1 MAATPTVPAE
11 DQILKH
17 LLAYGRVSD
26 QQVSEARQRFPEI
39 PILKALVDCGFV
51 SAKDVAD
58 AVAQVEGSSEFPS
71 KDQILEALLDLYVV
85 TRDQV
90 EKARSE
96 NPGTHPLDSLLAEG
110 VIRERDIE
118 MAKAHLHGLQFADL
132 EDPDTTQ
139 RVREFQ
145 KLVPDAV
152 ARRHRILPL
161 QQTDHGVQVAIG
173 DPMNFEAFDTVPFL
187 LKTEVEFLYANPER
201 IESLIEEIYPRQSS
215 FGAAGTEE
223 EKESGTSDDDASI
236 IKLVQEFLEKAQEM
250 RASDIHLE
258 PVEEGFRVRFRIDG
272 ELELFRLLPKML
284 QSAVISR
291 LKIMTET
298 MSIDEKR
305 VPQDGRI
312 QCKVRGKDLDLRV
325 STIPTSQG
333 ESIVMRLLDQ
343 STLSITLPD
352 LGFMSDDQ
360 EYFRGLIKMAD
371 GIILVTGPTGSGKT
385 TTLYACLSEINN
397 ESRKIITVEDPI
409 EYVMPGVNQVHVKA
423 DIGMTFARAL
433 RSILRQAPNVIMI
446 GEIRDIETAGIAI
459 NASLTGHLVLSTLH
473 TNDAPSAIARLI
485 DIGVKP
491 FLVSS
496 AVRAVMA
503 QRLCR
508 KLCTCKEP
516 ATLTEAEIATLR
528 LDPEQL
534 GSATFYKPKG
544 CERCRFTGYRGRLG
558 IFEIFKVDDEMRQMI
573 NRMGDGGDR
582 SDQVSTVQLRK
593 RAREQGM
600 RTLREDGFQKVFAG
614 LTTFDEV
621 LAVTMG
627 DSE

>member
-1 MAATPTVPAE
+1 MHTD
-11 DQILKH
+11 DQVLEV
-17 LLAYGRVSD
+17 LLDQFRVTK
-26 QQVSEARQRFPEI
+26 QQVHDARENHPGA
-39 PILKALVDCGFV
+39 PVLDALVEDGAV
-51 SAKDVAD
+51 QPRDVHE
-58 AVAQVEGSSEFPS
+58 AVAHF
-71 KDQILEALLDLYVV
+71 
-85 TRDQV
+85 
-90 EKARSE
+90 
-96 NPGTHPLDSLLAEG
+96 HSLS
-110 VIRERDIE
+110 
-118 MAKAHLHGLQFADL
+118 FADL
-132 EDPDTTQ
+132 ENKETVQ
-139 RVREFQ
+139 RIHELE
-145 KLVPDAV
+145 KLIPGEV

-161 QQTDHGVQVAIG
+161 QQSDHGLQVAIG
-173 DPMNFEAFDTVPFL
+173 DPMNFEAFDTVPLL
-187 LKTEVEFLYANPER
+187 LKMEVEFLYADPER
-201 IESLIEEIYPRQSS
+201 VDTLLADVYPRQA
-215 FGAAGTEE
+215 GLVAAGTEE
-223 EKESGTSDDDASI
+223 EGAGVTGEDDAAV
-236 IKLVQEFLEKAQEM
+236 IKLVQDFLEKAQEM

-258 PVEEGFRVRFRIDG
+258 PVDDGFRVRFRIDG
-272 ELELFRLLPKML
+272 ELEQYKLLPQTL
-284 QSAVISR
+284 HSAIISR

-312 QCKVRGKDLDLRV
+312 QCQVRGKALDLRV

-446 GEIRDIETAGIAI
+446 GEIRDLETAGIAI

-473 TNDAPSAIARLI
+473 TNDAPSAVARLI

-516 ATLTEAEIATLR
+516 AVLTEAEMTSLR
-528 LDPEQL
+528 IDSEQL
-534 GSATFYKPKG
+534 ADAQIYQPKG

-558 IFEIFKVDDEMRQMI
+558 IFEIFKIDDEMRQMI
-573 NRMGDGGDR
+573 NRMGEGEDR
-582 SDQVSTVQLRK
+582 SEQVSTVQLRK

-627 DSE
+627 DSD

>member
-1 MAATPTVPAE
+1 MHTD
-11 DQILKH
+11 DQVLEV
-17 LLAYGRVSD
+17 LLDQFRVTKK
-26 QQVSEARQRFPEI
+26 QVDEAREQHPGA
-39 PILKALVDCGFV
+39 PI
-51 SAKDVAD
+51 
-58 AVAQVEGSSEFPS
+58 
-71 KDQILEALLDLYVV
+71 
-85 TRDQV
+85 
-90 EKARSE
+90 
-96 NPGTHPLDSLLAEG
+96 LDSLLEDGA
-110 VIRERDIE
+110 VQQRDIHE
-118 MAKAHLHGLQFADL
+118 AVAHFHGLTYADL
-132 EDPDTTQ
+132 GDPEAVEKIRQLHTSIPG
-139 RVREFQ
+139 E
-145 KLVPDAV
+145 V

-161 QQTDHGVQVAIG
+161 QQSDHGLQVAIG

-187 LKTEVEFLYANPER
+187 LKTEVEFLYADPER
-201 IESLIEEIYPRQSS
+201 VETLLADIYPRQE
-215 FGAAGTEE
+215 GLLAAGTEE
-223 EKESGTSDDDASI
+223 EAGGVTAEDDAAVI
-236 IKLVQEFLEKAQEM
+236 QLVQDFLTKAQEM

-258 PVEEGFRVRFRIDG
+258 PVDAGFRIRFRIDG
-272 ELELFRLLPKML
+272 ELEQYKLLPQSL
-284 QSAVISR
+284 QSAIISR

-312 QCKVRGKDLDLRV
+312 QCLVKGKDLDLRV

-397 ESRKIITVEDPI
+397 EDRKIITVEDPI

-446 GEIRDIETAGIAI
+446 GEIRDLETAGIAI

-516 ATLTEAEIATLR
+516 AQLTEDEMTALHV
-528 LDPEQL
+528 DPEQL
-534 GSATFYKPKG
+534 AEASIYKPKG

-558 IFEIFKVDDEMRQMI
+558 IFEIFRIDDEMRQMI
-573 NRMGDGGDR
+573 NRMGDTEDR
-582 SDQVSTVQLRK
+582 SEQISTVQLRK

-627 DSE
+627 DVD

>member
-1 MAATPTVPAE
+1 MHTD
-11 DQILKH
+11 DQVLET
-17 LLAYGRVSD
+17 LLDQFRVTK
-26 QQVSEARQRFPEI
+26 QQVVEAREKHPGATALDALLEEN
-39 PILKALVDCGFV
+39 ILHPRDIHE
-51 SAKDVAD
+51 
-58 AVAQVEGSSEFPS
+58 AVAYIHGLSFT
-71 KDQILEALLDLYVV
+71 DL
-85 TRDQV
+85 
-90 EKARSE
+90 A
-96 NPGTHPLDSLLAEG
+96 AEG
-110 VIRERDIE
+110 VIEQIRALRETIPGD
-118 MAKAHLHGLQFADL
+118 
-132 EDPDTTQ
+132 
-139 RVREFQ
+139 
-145 KLVPDAV
+145 V
-152 ARRHRILPL
+152 ARRFRILPI
-161 QQTDHGVQVAIG
+161 QQNDYGLQVAIG
-173 DPMNFEAFDTVPFL
+173 DPMNFEAFDTVPFK
-187 LKTEVEFLYANPER
+187 LKIEIEFLYADPEM
-201 IESLIEEIYPRQSS
+201 LDKLLAEIYPRQD
-215 FGAAGTEE
+215 GLVAAGTEE
-223 EKESGTSDDDASI
+223 EKAGEAGTQEDAVI
-236 IKLVQEFLEKAQEM
+236 ITLVQDFLEKAQEM

-258 PVEEGFRVRFRIDG
+258 PVSEGFRVRFRIDG
-272 ELELFRLLPKML
+272 ELELFKML
-284 QSAVISR
+284 PQTLHGAIISR

-305 VPQDGRI
+305 MPQDGRI
-312 QCKVRGKDLDLRV
+312 QCQIKGKALDLRV

-333 ESIVMRLLDQ
+333 ESVVMRLLDQ

-385 TTLYACLSEINN
+385 TTLYACLQEIND

-409 EYVMPGVNQVHVKA
+409 EYVMPGVNQVHVKS

-446 GEIRDIETAGIAI
+446 GEIRDLETAGIAI

-473 TNDAPSAIARLI
+473 TNDAPSAIARMI

-508 KLCTCKEP
+508 RLCKCKEP
-516 ATLTEAEIATLR
+516 STLTEAEITS
-528 LDPEQL
+528 L
-534 GSATFYKPKG
+534 GIDSTALAEATFYKPKG

-558 IFEIFKVDDEMRQMI
+558 IFEIFKIDDEMRQMI
-573 NRMGDGGDR
+573 NKMGAGEDR
-582 SDQVSTVQLRK
+582 SEQVSTVQLRK

-627 DSE
+627 DAD

>member
-1 MAATPTVPAE
+1 MHTDEQVLE
-11 DQILKH
+11 VLLDQF
-17 LLAYGRVSD
+17 RVSKE
-26 QQVSEARQRFPEI
+26 QVAAARENHPGA
-39 PILKALVDCGFV
+39 PVLDALLEDG
-51 SAKDVAD
+51 
-58 AVAQVEGSSEFPS
+58 AVQS
-71 KDQILEALLDLYVV
+71 KDIHEAI
-85 TRDQV
+85 
-90 EKARSE
+90 A
-96 NPGTHPLDSLLAEG
+96 GF
-110 VIRERDIE
+110 
-118 MAKAHLHGLQFADL
+118 HGLSFCDLAD
-132 EDPDTTQ
+132 EEIVV
-139 RVREFQ
+139 RVRE
-145 KLVPDAV
+145 LRATVPGEV

-161 QQTDHGVQVAIG
+161 RQTEHGMQVLIG
-173 DPMNFEAFDTVPFL
+173 DPMNFEAFDTVPFV
-187 LKTEVEFLYANPER
+187 LKTEVEFLYADPDRVEDLVT
-201 IESLIEEIYPRQSS
+201 ELYPRQE
-215 FGAAGTEE
+215 GLIAAGMTAEG
-223 EKESGTSDDDASI
+223 SVTTQDDAAV
-236 IKLVQEFLEKAQEM
+236 IKLVQDFLEKAQEM

-258 PVEEGFRVRFRIDG
+258 PVDEGFRVRFRIDG
-272 ELELFRLLPKML
+272 ELEQYKLLPSTL

-312 QCKVRGKDLDLRV
+312 QCQVRGKALDLRV

-333 ESIVMRLLDQ
+333 EAVVMRLLDQ

-360 EYFRGLIKMAD
+360 EYFRGLIKLAD

-385 TTLYACLSEINN
+385 TTLYACLSEIND

-409 EYVMPGVNQVHVKA
+409 EYVMPGVNQVHVKSE
-423 DIGMTFARAL
+423 IGMTFARAL

-446 GEIRDIETAGIAI
+446 GEIRDLETAGIAI

-508 KLCTCKEP
+508 RLCMCKELT
-516 ATLTEAEIATLR
+516 TLTEAEMVSLK

-534 GSATFYKPKG
+534 ADAKIYKPKG

-558 IFEIFKVDDEMRQMI
+558 IFEIFKIDDEMRQMI
-573 NRMGDGGDR
+573 NRMGDGEDR
-582 SDQVSTVQLRK
+582 SEQVSTVQLRK

-614 LTTFDEV
+614 MTTFDEV

-627 DSE
+627 DSD

>member
-1 MAATPTVPAE
+1 VHTD
-11 DQILKH
+11 DQVLEV
-17 LLAYGRVSD
+17 LLDQFRVTR
-26 QQVSEARQRFPEI
+26 QQVSEAREQHPGAPVI
-39 PILKALVDCGFV
+39 DALLTEGMVQPR
-51 SAKDVAD
+51 DVHE
-58 AVAQVEGSSEFPS
+58 AVAHF
-71 KDQILEALLDLYVV
+71 
-85 TRDQV
+85 
-90 EKARSE
+90 
-96 NPGTHPLDSLLAEG
+96 
-110 VIRERDIE
+110 
-118 MAKAHLHGLQFADL
+118 HGLTFADL
-132 EDPDTTQ
+132 EDAATVEQ
-139 RVREFQ
+139 IRALQ
-145 KLVPDAV
+145 KILPGEM
-152 ARRHRILPL
+152 ARRHRVLPL

-173 DPMNFEAFDTVPFL
+173 DPMNFEAFDTVPFM
-187 LKTEVEFLYANPER
+187 LKTEVEFLYADPER
-201 IESLIEEIYPRQSS
+201 VDALLAEIYPRQE
-215 FGAAGTEE
+215 GLIAAGTEE
-223 EKESGTSDDDASI
+223 EAGGTTGEDDATI
-236 IKLVQEFLEKAQEM
+236 ITLVQDFLEKAQEM

-258 PVEEGFRVRFRIDG
+258 PVEDGFRVRFRIDG
-272 ELELFRLLPKML
+272 ELEQYKLLPPTL
-284 QSAVISR
+284 HSAVISR

-312 QCKVRGKDLDLRV
+312 QCQVRGKPLDLRV

-352 LGFMSDDQ
+352 LGFMTDDQ

-385 TTLYACLSEINN
+385 TTLYACLSEIND
-397 ESRKIITVEDPI
+397 ESRKIITTEDPI
-409 EYVMPGVNQVHVKA
+409 EYVMPGVNQVHVKS

-433 RSILRQAPNVIMI
+433 RAILRQAPNVIMI
-446 GEIRDIETAGIAI
+446 GEIRDLETAGIAI

-516 ATLTEAEIATLR
+516 AELTESELTSLH
-528 LDPEQL
+528 LDPEQV
-534 GSATFYKPKG
+534 GEAQFYRPKG

-558 IFEIFKVDDEMRQMI
+558 IFEIFKIDDEMRQMI
-573 NRMGDGGDR
+573 NKMGEGEDR
-582 SDQVSTVQLRK
+582 SEQVSTVQLRR

-627 DSE
+627 DSD

>member
-1 MAATPTVPAE
+1 MHTDDQVLEVLLDQFRVSKEQVQQAREDHPETPVLQA
-11 DQILKH
+11 
-17 LLAYGRVSD
+17 LLADG
-26 QQVSEARQRFPEI
+26 
-39 PILKALVDCGFV
+39 
-51 SAKDVAD
+51 
-58 AVAQVEGSSEFPS
+58 AVQP
-71 KDQILEALLDLYVV
+71 
-85 TRDQV
+85 
-90 EKARSE
+90 
-96 NPGTHPLDSLLAEG
+96 
-110 VIRERDIE
+110 RDINE
-118 MAKAHLHGLQFADL
+118 AIAFINNLSFVDL
-132 EDPDTTQ
+132 EDEETVARIRQLQELIPGD
-139 RVREFQ
+139 
-145 KLVPDAV
+145 V
-152 ARRHRILPL
+152 ARRHRILPV
-161 QQTDHGVQVAIG
+161 QQSDHGIQVAIG
-173 DPMNFEAFDTVPFL
+173 DPMNFEAFDTVPIL
-187 LKTEVEFLYANPER
+187 LKTEVEFLYADP
-201 IESLIEEIYPRQSS
+201 ESLEALLADIYPRQD
-215 FGAAGTEE
+215 GLLAAGTEE
-223 EKESGTSDDDASI
+223 EAAGVTGEDDAAI
-236 IKLVQEFLEKAQEM
+236 IVLVQDFLKKAQEM

-258 PVEEGFRVRFRIDG
+258 PVDEGSRIRFRIDG
-272 ELELFRLLPKML
+272 ELEQYKML
-284 QSAVISR
+284 PATLHGAIISR

-312 QCKVRGKDLDLRV
+312 QCQVNGKDLDLRV

-333 ESIVMRLLDQ
+333 ESVVMRLLDQ
-343 STLSITLPD
+343 SNLSIKLPD

-360 EYFRGLIKMAD
+360 EYFRSLIKLAD

-385 TTLYACLSEINN
+385 TTLYACLSEIND

-516 ATLTEAEIATLR
+516 THLTEAEMTALR
-528 LDPEQL
+528 LDSEQL
-534 GSATFYKPKG
+534 ADATFYKPKG

-573 NRMGDGGDR
+573 NRMGEGEDR
-582 SDQVSTVQLRK
+582 SEQVSTVQLRK

-627 DSE
+627 DTD

>member
-1 MAATPTVPAE
+1 VHTD
-11 DQILKH
+11 DQVLEV
-17 LLAYGRVSD
+17 LLDQFRVTKK
-26 QQVSEARQRFPEI
+26 QVDEAREQHPGA
-39 PILKALVDCGFV
+39 P
-51 SAKDVAD
+51 
-58 AVAQVEGSSEFPS
+58 
-71 KDQILEALLDLYVV
+71 ILEALL
-85 TRDQV
+85 
-90 EKARSE
+90 E
-96 NPGTHPLDSLLAEG
+96 DSA
-110 VIRERDIE
+110 VQQRDINE
-118 MAKAHLHGLQFADL
+118 AVAHFHGLTFADL
-132 EDPDTTQ
+132 EDHEAVEKIRQLRDVIPG
-139 RVREFQ
+139 E
-145 KLVPDAV
+145 V
-152 ARRHRILPL
+152 ARRHLILPL
-161 QQTDHGVQVAIG
+161 QQSDHGLQVAIG

-187 LKTEVEFLYANPER
+187 LKTEVEFLYADPER
-201 IESLIEEIYPRQSS
+201 LEVLLADIYPRQE
-215 FGAAGTEE
+215 GLLAAGTDEE
-223 EKESGTSDDDASI
+223 TAGRTGQDDAAI
-236 IKLVQEFLEKAQEM
+236 IVLVQDFLEKAQEM
-250 RASDIHLE
+250 RASDIHIE
-258 PVEEGFRVRFRIDG
+258 PVDEGFRIRFRIDG
-272 ELELFRLLPKML
+272 ELEQYKLLPNTL
-284 QSAVISR
+284 QGAIVSR

-312 QCKVRGKDLDLRV
+312 QCQVRGKDLDLRV

-360 EYFRGLIKMAD
+360 EYFRGLIKLAD

-385 TTLYACLSEINN
+385 TTLYACLSEIND

-446 GEIRDIETAGIAI
+446 GEIRDLETAGIAI

-516 ATLTEAEIATLR
+516 ASLTEAEMTSLHIDA
-528 LDPEQL
+528 EQL
-534 GSATFYKPKG
+534 AEAQIYQPKG

-558 IFEIFKVDDEMRQMI
+558 IFEIFRIDDEMRQMI
-573 NRMGDGGDR
+573 NRMGDGEER
-582 SDQVSTVQLRK
+582 SEQVSTVQLRK

-627 DSE
+627 DVD

>member
-1 MAATPTVPAE
+1 VHTD
-11 DQILKH
+11 DQVLEV
-17 LLAYGRVSD
+17 LLDQFRVSKEQVD
-26 QQVSEARQRFPEI
+26 QARENHPGA
-39 PILKALVDCGFV
+39 PV
-51 SAKDVAD
+51 
-58 AVAQVEGSSEFPS
+58 
-71 KDQILEALLDLYVV
+71 LEALV
-85 TRDQV
+85 TDGSVQPRDV
-90 EKARSE
+90 HEA
-96 NPGTHPLDSLLAEG
+96 
-110 VIRERDIE
+110 V
-118 MAKAHLHGLQFADL
+118 AHFHGLSFADL
-132 EDPDTTQ
+132 EESGTIQ
-139 RVREFQ
+139 RINDLRALIPGE
-145 KLVPDAV
+145 V

-161 QQTDHGVQVAIG
+161 QQTDHGLQVAIG

-187 LKTEVEFLYANPER
+187 LKTEVDFLYADPDR
-201 IESLIEEIYPRQSS
+201 VDTLLTDLYPRME
-215 FGAAGTEE
+215 GLVAAGTEE
-223 EKESGTSDDDASI
+223 EKGGATGDDDAGI
-236 IKLVQEFLEKAQEM
+236 ILLVQDFLEKAQEM

-258 PVEEGFRVRFRIDG
+258 PVDEGFRIRFRIDG
-272 ELELFRLLPKML
+272 ELELYKML
-284 QSAVISR
+284 PPTLSGAIVSR

-312 QCKVRGKDLDLRV
+312 QCQVRGKALDLRV

-360 EYFRGLIKMAD
+360 EYFRGLIKLAD

-409 EYVMPGVNQVHVKA
+409 EYVMPGVNQVHVKT

-433 RSILRQAPNVIMI
+433 RAILRQAPNVIMI
-446 GEIRDIETAGIAI
+446 GEIRDLETAGIAI

-508 KLCTCKEP
+508 KLCKCKEP
-516 ATLTEAEIATLR
+516 AQLAESDIAALR
-528 LDPEQL
+528 IDPEQL
-534 GSATFYKPKG
+534 ADATIYQPKG
-544 CERCRFTGYRGRLG
+544 CELCRFTGYRGRLG

-573 NRMGDGGDR
+573 NRMGEGEDR
-582 SDQVSTVQLRK
+582 SEQVSTVQLRK

-627 DSE
+627 DTD

>member
-1 MAATPTVPAE
+1 VHTD
-11 DQILKH
+11 DQVLEV
-17 LLAYGRVSD
+17 LLDQFRVTK
-26 QQVSEARQRFPEI
+26 QQVDQAREEHPGTPVLSALLEAGAVQSRDINE
-39 PILKALVDCGFV
+39 
-51 SAKDVAD
+51 
-58 AVAQVEGSSEFPS
+58 AVAHF
-71 KDQILEALLDLYVV
+71 
-85 TRDQV
+85 
-90 EKARSE
+90 
-96 NPGTHPLDSLLAEG
+96 
-110 VIRERDIE
+110 
-118 MAKAHLHGLQFADL
+118 HGLTFADL
-132 EDPDTTQ
+132 EDGETVE
-139 RVREFQ
+139 RVRLLRET
-145 KLVPDAV
+145 VPGEV

-161 QQTDHGVQVAIG
+161 QQSDHGLQVAIG
-173 DPMNFEAFDTVPFL
+173 DPMNFEAFDTVPFM
-187 LKTEVEFLYANPER
+187 LKTEVEFLYADPDKVEA
-201 IESLIEEIYPRQSS
+201 LLADIYPRQDTMS
-215 FGAAGTEE
+215 GGTGGEEEAAGVE
-223 EKESGTSDDDASI
+223 DDAAV
-236 IKLVQEFLEKAQEM
+236 IKLVQDFLVKAQEM

-258 PVEEGFRVRFRIDG
+258 PVEEGFRIRFRIDG
-272 ELELFRLLPKML
+272 ELEQYKML
-284 QSAVISR
+284 PQALHGSVISR

-312 QCKVRGKDLDLRV
+312 QSPMPGGRVLDLRV

-360 EYFRGLIKMAD
+360 EYFRGLIKLAD

-385 TTLYACLSEINN
+385 TTLYACLSEIND

-409 EYVMPGVNQVHVKA
+409 EYVMPGVNQVHVKS

-446 GEIRDIETAGIAI
+446 GEIRDLETAGIAI

-516 ATLTEAEIATLR
+516 AALTEDELAALR
-528 LDPEQL
+528 IDTEQL
-534 GSATFYKPKG
+534 ADAQIYKPKG

-573 NRMGDGGDR
+573 NRMGDGEDR
-582 SDQVSTVQLRK
+582 SEQVSTVQLRK

-627 DSE
+627 DVD

>member
-1 MAATPTVPAE
+1 VHTD
-11 DQILKH
+11 DQVLEV
-17 LLAYGRVSD
+17 LLDQFRVTK
-26 QQVSEARQRFPEI
+26 QQVHDARENHPGA
-39 PILKALVDCGFV
+39 PVLDALLEDGAVQPR
-51 SAKDVAD
+51 DVHE
-58 AVAQVEGSSEFPS
+58 AVAHF
-71 KDQILEALLDLYVV
+71 
-85 TRDQV
+85 
-90 EKARSE
+90 
-96 NPGTHPLDSLLAEG
+96 HSLT
-110 VIRERDIE
+110 
-118 MAKAHLHGLQFADL
+118 FADL
-132 EDPDTTQ
+132 EDQDTVQ
-139 RVREFQ
+139 RVHELH
-145 KLVPDAV
+145 KLIPGEV

-161 QQTDHGVQVAIG
+161 QQTDHGLQVAIG
-173 DPMNFEAFDTVPFL
+173 DPMNFEAFDTVPLL
-187 LKTEVEFLYANPER
+187 LKMEVEFLYADPER
-201 IESLIEEIYPRQSS
+201 VDTILADVYPRQA
-215 FGAAGTEE
+215 GLVAAGTEE
-223 EKESGTSDDDASI
+223 EGAGVTGEDDAAV
-236 IKLVQEFLEKAQEM
+236 IKLVQDFLEKAQEM

-258 PVEEGFRVRFRIDG
+258 PVDEGFRIRFRIDG
-272 ELELFRLLPKML
+272 ELEQYKLLPPAL
-284 QSAVISR
+284 HSAIISR

-312 QCKVRGKDLDLRV
+312 QCQVRGKALDLRV

-409 EYVMPGVNQVHVKA
+409 EYVMPGVNQVHVKS

-446 GEIRDIETAGIAI
+446 GEIRDLETAGIAI

-516 ATLTEAEIATLR
+516 AVLSEAEMASLHIDA
-528 LDPEQL
+528 EQL
-534 GSATFYKPKG
+534 ADSQIYQPKG

-558 IFEIFKVDDEMRQMI
+558 IFEIFKIDDEMRQMI
-573 NRMGDGGDR
+573 NRMGEGEDR
-582 SDQVSTVQLRK
+582 SEQVSTVQLRK

-627 DSE
+627 DSD

>member
-1 MAATPTVPAE
+1 MHTD
-11 DQILKH
+11 DQVLDV
-17 LLAYGRVSD
+17 LLDQFRVTRE
-26 QQVSEARQRFPEI
+26 Q
-39 PILKALVDCGFV
+39 
-51 SAKDVAD
+51 VAD
-58 AVAQVEGSSEFPS
+58 SRENHPGAPVLDALLEDGALQPRDIHEAVAHFHGLSFT
-71 KDQILEALLDLYVV
+71 DLADETIVA
-85 TRDQV
+85 Q
-90 EKARSE
+90 
-96 NPGTHPLDSLLAEG
+96 
-110 VIRERDIE
+110 IRELRAAIPGD
-118 MAKAHLHGLQFADL
+118 
-132 EDPDTTQ
+132 
-139 RVREFQ
+139 
-145 KLVPDAV
+145 V

-161 QQTDHGVQVAIG
+161 QLSDHGLQVVIG
-173 DPMNFEAFDTVPFL
+173 DPMNFEAFDTVPFM
-187 LKTEVEFLYANPER
+187 LKAEVEFLYADPELVDKLL
-201 IESLIEEIYPRQSS
+201 SEIYPRQE
-215 FGAAGTEE
+215 GMVVAGTED
-223 EKESGTSDDDASI
+223 EKAGAPGTEDDAAI
-236 IKLVQEFLEKAQEM
+236 ITLVQDFLQKAQEM

-258 PVEEGFRVRFRIDG
+258 PVHAGFRIRFRIDG
-272 ELELFRLLPKML
+272 ELELYKML
-284 QSAVISR
+284 PQTLQGAIVSR

-305 VPQDGRI
+305 LPQDGRI
-312 QCKVRGKDLDLRV
+312 QCQIHGKGLDLRV
-325 STIPTSQG
+325 STIPTSLG

-385 TTLYACLSEINN
+385 TTLYACLQEIND
-397 ESRKIITVEDPI
+397 ESRKMITVEDPI

-508 KLCTCKEP
+508 RLCSCKEP
-516 ATLTEAEIATLR
+516 GTLTEAEIGSLHIDSSTL
-528 LDPEQL
+528 DE
-534 GSATFYKPKG
+534 AKIYKPKG

-558 IFEIFKVDDEMRQMI
+558 IFEIFKIDDEMRQMI
-573 NRMGDGGDR
+573 NRMGGGEDR

-614 LTTFDEV
+614 MTTFDEV

-627 DSE
+627 DTD

>member
-1 MAATPTVPAE
+1 MHTDEQVLE
-11 DQILKH
+11 VLLDQF
-17 LLAYGRVSD
+17 RVSKE
-26 QQVSEARQRFPEI
+26 QVAAARENHPGA
-39 PILKALVDCGFV
+39 PVLDALLEDG
-51 SAKDVAD
+51 
-58 AVAQVEGSSEFPS
+58 AVQS
-71 KDQILEALLDLYVV
+71 KDIHEAI
-85 TRDQV
+85 
-90 EKARSE
+90 A
-96 NPGTHPLDSLLAEG
+96 GF
-110 VIRERDIE
+110 
-118 MAKAHLHGLQFADL
+118 HGLSFCDLAD
-132 EDPDTTQ
+132 EEIVV
-139 RVREFQ
+139 RVRE
-145 KLVPDAV
+145 LRATVPGEV

-161 QQTDHGVQVAIG
+161 RQTEHGMQVLIG
-173 DPMNFEAFDTVPFL
+173 DPMNFEAFDTVPFV
-187 LKTEVEFLYANPER
+187 LKTEVEFLYADPDRVEDLVT
-201 IESLIEEIYPRQSS
+201 ELYPRQE
-215 FGAAGTEE
+215 GLVAAGMTAEG
-223 EKESGTSDDDASI
+223 SVTTQDDAAV
-236 IKLVQEFLEKAQEM
+236 IKLVQDFLEKAQEM

-258 PVEEGFRVRFRIDG
+258 PVDEGFRVRFRIDG
-272 ELELFRLLPKML
+272 ELEQYKLLPSTL

-312 QCKVRGKDLDLRV
+312 QCQVRGKALDLRV

-333 ESIVMRLLDQ
+333 EAVVMRLLDQ

-360 EYFRGLIKMAD
+360 EYFRGLIKLAD

-385 TTLYACLSEINN
+385 TTLYACLSEIND

-409 EYVMPGVNQVHVKA
+409 EYVMPGVNQVHVKSE
-423 DIGMTFARAL
+423 IGMTFARAL

-446 GEIRDIETAGIAI
+446 GEIRDLETAGIAI

-508 KLCTCKEP
+508 RLCMCKELT
-516 ATLTEAEIATLR
+516 TLTEAEMVSLK

-534 GSATFYKPKG
+534 ADAKIYKPKG

-558 IFEIFKVDDEMRQMI
+558 IFEIFKIDDEMRQMI
-573 NRMGDGGDR
+573 NRMGDGEDR
-582 SDQVSTVQLRK
+582 SEQVSTVQLRK

-614 LTTFDEV
+614 MTTFDEV

-627 DSE
+627 DSD

>member
-1 MAATPTVPAE
+1 MTTRGSPPGFLTPATPGLKQRGPFVSPTVHTE
-11 DQILKH
+11 DQVLEV
-17 LLAYGRVSD
+17 LLDQFRVTG
-26 QQVSEARQRFPEI
+26 QQVDEARERHPGT
-39 PILKALVDCGFV
+39 P
-51 SAKDVAD
+51 
-58 AVAQVEGSSEFPS
+58 
-71 KDQILEALLDLYVV
+71 ILEALLQDGAI
-85 TRDQV
+85 QQ
-90 EKARSE
+90 
-96 NPGTHPLDSLLAEG
+96 
-110 VIRERDIE
+110 RDIDE
-118 MAKAHLHGLQFADL
+118 AIAHVHGLTFADI
-132 EDPDTTQ
+132 EEPDVVEQIRQLQTAIPG
-139 RVREFQ
+139 E
-145 KLVPDAV
+145 V

-161 QQTDHGVQVAIG
+161 QRSDHGLQVAIG

-187 LKTEVEFLYANPER
+187 LKTEVEFFYANPER
-201 IESLIEEIYPRQSS
+201 LEVLLSALYPRQEGLVSGGTAKQDD
-215 FGAAGTEE
+215 GAVAT
-223 EKESGTSDDDASI
+223 DDAGVI
-236 IKLVQEFLEKAQEM
+236 QLVQEFLSKAQEM

-258 PVEEGFRVRFRIDG
+258 PVDEGFRIRFRIDG
-272 ELELFRLLPKML
+272 ELELYKMVSPVL
-284 QSAVISR
+284 HSSVISR
-291 LKIMTET
+291 LKIMTHT

-312 QCKVRGKDLDLRV
+312 QTQVNGRPLDLRV

-333 ESIVMRLLDQ
+333 ESVVMRLLDQ

-360 EYFRGLIKMAD
+360 EYFRGLIKLAD
-371 GIILVTGPTGSGKT
+371 GIVLVTGPTGSGKT
-385 TTLYACLSEINN
+385 TTLYACLSEIND

-409 EYVMPGVNQVHVKA
+409 EYVMPGVNQVHVKS

-433 RSILRQAPNVIMI
+433 RAMLRQAPNVIMI
-446 GEIRDIETAGIAI
+446 GEIRDLETAGIAI

-491 FLVSS
+491 YLVSS

-508 KLCTCKEP
+508 KLCTCKM
-516 ATLTEAEIATLR
+516 AAEITEDEMAALR
-528 LDPEQL
+528 ISPEQL
-534 GSATFYKPKG
+534 AGAKFFKPKG

-573 NRMGDGGDR
+573 NRMGEGEDR
-582 SDQVSTVQLRK
+582 SEQVSTVQLRN

-621 LAVTMG
+621 LGVTMG
-627 DSE
+627 DSD

>member
-1 MAATPTVPAE
+1 MPPTFVSE
-11 DQILKH
+11 DDEILQIL
-17 LLAYGRVSD
+17 LDQYLVTQEQVDLAAENHPGH
-26 QQVSEARQRFPEI
+26 
-39 PILKALVDCGFV
+39 
-51 SAKDVAD
+51 
-58 AVAQVEGSSEFPS
+58 S
-71 KDQILEALLDLYVV
+71 KLEALVLDGTLEP
-85 TRDQV
+85 RD
-90 EKARSE
+90 K
-96 NPGTHPLDSLLAEG
+96 HK
-110 VIRERDIE
+110 
-118 MAKAHLHGLQFADL
+118 AKAAKEGLSFADL
-132 EDPDTTQ
+132 TDAATVE
-139 RVREFQ
+139 
-145 KLVPDAV
+145 KLRSLHAEVPGEI

-161 QQTDHGVQVAIG
+161 QQTDHGLQVAIG
-173 DPMNFEAFDTVPFL
+173 DALNFDAFDSVPFL
-187 LKTEVEFLYANPER
+187 LKKEVEFLYADPELVDTLLAE
-201 IESLIEEIYPRQSS
+201 IFPVKDSLLV
-215 FGAAGTEE
+215 AGTED

-446 GEIRDIETAGIAI
+446 GEIRDLETAGIAI

-508 KLCTCKEP
+508 KLCACKEP

-534 GSATFYKPKG
+534 AAANFFKPKG

-558 IFEIFKVDDEMRQMI
+558 IFEIFKVDDEMRQMV

-582 SDQVSTVQLRK
+582 SEQVSTVQLRK

>member
-1 MAATPTVPAE
+1 MSE
-11 DQILKH
+11 DDEILQIL
-17 LLAYGRVSD
+17 LD
-26 QQVSEARQRFPEI
+26 QYLVTQEQVDQAAENHS
-39 PILKALVDCGFV
+39 GH
-51 SAKDVAD
+51 
-58 AVAQVEGSSEFPS
+58 S
-71 KDQILEALLDLYVV
+71 KLEALL
-85 TRDQV
+85 
-90 EKARSE
+90 
-96 NPGTHPLDSLLAEG
+96 LDG
-110 VIRERDIE
+110 VIEPRDKHK
-118 MAKAHLHGLQFADL
+118 AKAAKEGLSFADL
-132 EDPDTTQ
+132 TDAATVE
-139 RVREFQ
+139 
-145 KLVPDAV
+145 KLRSLHTEVPGEI

-161 QQTDHGVQVAIG
+161 QQSDHGLQVAIG
-173 DPMNFEAFDTVPFL
+173 DALNFDAFDSVPFL
-187 LKTEVEFLYANPER
+187 LKKEVEFLYADPELVETLLAE
-201 IESLIEEIYPRQSS
+201 IFPLQDSLL
-215 FGAAGTEE
+215 AAGTEE

-446 GEIRDIETAGIAI
+446 GEIRDLETAGIAI

-516 ATLTEAEIATLR
+516 AALTEAEIATLR

-534 GSATFYKPKG
+534 TSATFYKPKG

-573 NRMGDGGDR
+573 NRMGDGADR
-582 SDQVSTVQLRK
+582 SEQVSTVQLRK

>member
-1 MAATPTVPAE
+1 VSE
-11 DQILKH
+11 DDEILQIL
-17 LLAYGRVSD
+17 LDQYLVSQEQVDLAAENHPGH
-26 QQVSEARQRFPEI
+26 
-39 PILKALVDCGFV
+39 
-51 SAKDVAD
+51 
-58 AVAQVEGSSEFPS
+58 S
-71 KDQILEALLDLYVV
+71 KLEALLL
-85 TRDQV
+85 
-90 EKARSE
+90 
-96 NPGTHPLDSLLAEG
+96 EG
-110 VIRERDIE
+110 VIEPRDKHK
-118 MAKAHLHGLQFADL
+118 AKAAKEGLSFADL
-132 EDPDTTQ
+132 TDAATVE
-139 RVREFQ
+139 
-145 KLVPDAV
+145 KLRSLHTEVPGEI

-161 QQTDHGVQVAIG
+161 QQTDHGLQVAIG
-173 DPMNFEAFDTVPFL
+173 DALNFDAFDSVPFL
-187 LKTEVEFLYANPER
+187 LKKEVEFLYADPELVER
-201 IESLIEEIYPRQSS
+201 LLAEVFPIKDSLLV
-215 FGAAGTEE
+215 AGTEE
-223 EKESGTSDDDASI
+223 EKESGTSDDDASL

-284 QSAVISR
+284 QSAVVSR

-298 MSIDEKR
+298 MNIDEKR

-409 EYVMPGVNQVHVKA
+409 EYVMPGVNQVHVKS

-508 KLCTCKEP
+508 KLCACKEP

-528 LDPEQL
+528 LDSEQL
-534 GSATFYKPKG
+534 ASATFYKPKG

-573 NRMGDGGDR
+573 NRMGEGADR
-582 SDQVSTVQLRK
+582 SEQVSTVQLRK

>member
-1 MAATPTVPAE
+1 MHTDE
-11 DQILKH
+11 
-17 LLAYGRVSD
+17 
-26 QQVSEARQRFPEI
+26 
-39 PILKALVDCGFV
+39 
-51 SAKDVAD
+51 
-58 AVAQVEGSSEFPS
+58 
-71 KDQILEALLDLYVV
+71 QILEILLDQFRV
-85 TRDQV
+85 TTDQV
-90 EKARSE
+90 AAARE
-96 NPGTHPLDSLLAEG
+96 DHPNLPILMALQEHGAVLS
-110 VIRERDIE
+110 RDIHE
-118 MAKAHLHGLQFADL
+118 AVAHFHGLSFFDL
-132 EDPDTTQ
+132 EDEEIIA
-139 RVREFQ
+139 RIRE
-145 KLVPDAV
+145 LRGAIPGEV
-152 ARRHRILPL
+152 ARRHRVLPL
-161 QQTDHGVQVAIG
+161 RQTEHGIQVAIG
-173 DPMNFEAFDTVPFL
+173 DAMNFEAFDTVPFV
-187 LKTEVEFLYANPER
+187 LKTEVEFLYADPER
-201 IESLIEEIYPRQSS
+201 VEQLVADLYPREE
-215 FGAAGTEE
+215 GLVAAGMDPEAGGPATQDEAAVI
-223 EKESGTSDDDASI
+223 T
-236 IKLVQEFLEKAQEM
+236 LVQDFLERAQEM
-250 RASDIHLE
+250 RSSDIHLE
-258 PVEEGFRVRFRIDG
+258 PVDGGFRIRFRIDG
-272 ELELFRLLPKML
+272 ELELYKML
-284 QSAVISR
+284 PQTLQGAIISR

-312 QCKVRGKDLDLRV
+312 QCQVKGKALDLRV

-343 STLSITLPD
+343 STLSIKLPD

-385 TTLYACLSEINN
+385 TTLYACLSEIND
-397 ESRKIITVEDPI
+397 ESRKIITAEDPI

-433 RSILRQAPNVIMI
+433 RAMLRQAPNVIMI
-446 GEIRDIETAGIAI
+446 GEIRDIETAGIAV

-508 KLCTCKEP
+508 KLCTCKE
-516 ATLTEAEIATLR
+516 AAALTEAEMISLR
-528 LDPEQL
+528 LDPDQL
-534 GSATFYKPKG
+534 ADAKLYKPKG

-573 NRMGDGGDR
+573 NRMGEGEDR
-582 SDQVSTVQLRK
+582 SEQVSTVQLRK

-614 LTTFDEV
+614 MTTFDEV

-627 DSE
+627 DTD

>member
-1 MAATPTVPAE
+1 VHTDEQVLE
-11 DQILKH
+11 VLLDQF
-17 LLAYGRVSD
+17 RVSKE
-26 QQVSEARQRFPEI
+26 QVAAARENHPGA
-39 PILKALVDCGFV
+39 PV
-51 SAKDVAD
+51 
-58 AVAQVEGSSEFPS
+58 
-71 KDQILEALLDLYVV
+71 LEALLEDGAV
-85 TRDQV
+85 QS
-90 EKARSE
+90 K
-96 NPGTHPLDSLLAEG
+96 
-110 VIRERDIE
+110 DIHE
-118 MAKAHLHGLQFADL
+118 AIAGFHGLSFCDLADD
-132 EDPDTTQ
+132 EIVA
-139 RVREFQ
+139 RVRE
-145 KLVPDAV
+145 LRPAVPGEV

-161 QQTDHGVQVAIG
+161 RQTEHGMQVLIG
-173 DPMNFEAFDTVPFL
+173 DPMNFETFDTVPFV
-187 LKTEVEFLYANPER
+187 LKTEVEFLYADPER
-201 IESLIEEIYPRQSS
+201 VEQLVTELYPRQE
-215 FGAAGTEE
+215 GLVAAGMTAEGSVTTE
-223 EKESGTSDDDASI
+223 DDAAV
-236 IKLVQEFLEKAQEM
+236 IKLVQDFLEKAQEM

-258 PVEEGFRVRFRIDG
+258 PVDEGFRVRFRIDG
-272 ELELFRLLPKML
+272 ELEQYKML
-284 QSAVISR
+284 PTTLQGAVISR

-312 QCKVRGKDLDLRV
+312 QCQVRGKALDLRV

-333 ESIVMRLLDQ
+333 EAVVMRLLDQ

-360 EYFRGLIKMAD
+360 EYFRGLIKLAD

-385 TTLYACLSEINN
+385 TTLYACLSEIND

-409 EYVMPGVNQVHVKA
+409 EYVMPGVNQVHVKSE
-423 DIGMTFARAL
+423 IGMTFARAL

-446 GEIRDIETAGIAI
+446 GEIRDLETAGIAI

-508 KLCTCKEP
+508 RLCTCKELT
-516 ATLTEAEIATLR
+516 TLTEAEMVSLK

-534 GSATFYKPKG
+534 ADAKIYKPKG

-573 NRMGDGGDR
+573 NRMGDGEDR
-582 SDQVSTVQLRK
+582 SEQVSTVQLRK

-614 LTTFDEV
+614 MTTFDEV

-627 DSE
+627 DSD

>member
-1 MAATPTVPAE
+1 MHTD
-11 DQILKH
+11 DQVLEV
-17 LLAYGRVSD
+17 LLDQFRVTR
-26 QQVSEARQRFPEI
+26 QQVDAARENHPGASVIEALREDGAVQSR
-39 PILKALVDCGFV
+39 
-51 SAKDVAD
+51 DVHE
-58 AVAQVEGSSEFPS
+58 AVAHF
-71 KDQILEALLDLYVV
+71 
-85 TRDQV
+85 
-90 EKARSE
+90 
-96 NPGTHPLDSLLAEG
+96 
-110 VIRERDIE
+110 
-118 MAKAHLHGLQFADL
+118 HGLTFADL
-132 EDPDTTQ
+132 EEDETGR
-139 RVREFQ
+139 RVRELRN
-145 KLVPDAV
+145 LVPGEV
-152 ARRHRILPL
+152 ARRHRIVPL
-161 QQTDHGVQVAIG
+161 LQTDHGLQVAIG

-187 LKTEVEFLYANPER
+187 LKTEVEFHYADPD
-201 IESLIEEIYPRQSS
+201 LVDALVEEMYPRQD
-215 FGAAGTEE
+215 GLLAAGTEDE
-223 EKESGTSDDDASI
+223 AGGATTDDDATI
-236 IKLVQEFLEKAQEM
+236 IKLVQDFLEKAQEM

-258 PVEEGFRVRFRIDG
+258 PVDEGFRVRFRIDG
-272 ELELFRLLPKML
+272 ELEQYKLLPPTL
-284 QSAVISR
+284 QSAVVSR

-312 QCKVRGKDLDLRV
+312 QCQVRGKALDLRV

-333 ESIVMRLLDQ
+333 ESVVMRLLDQ
-343 STLSITLPD
+343 STLSIKLPD

-360 EYFRGLIKMAD
+360 EYFRSLIKLAD

-409 EYVMPGVNQVHVKA
+409 EYVMPGVNQVHVKT

-433 RSILRQAPNVIMI
+433 RAILRQAPNVIMI
-446 GEIRDIETAGIAI
+446 GEIRDLETAGIAI

-516 ATLTEAEIATLR
+516 ASLTESEVASLR

-534 GSATFYKPKG
+534 ADAQFYKPKG

-627 DSE
+627 DSD

>member
-1 MAATPTVPAE
+1 MHTD
-11 DQILKH
+11 DQVLEV
-17 LLAYGRVSD
+17 LLDQFRVTK
-26 QQVSEARQRFPEI
+26 QQVHDARENHPGA
-39 PILKALVDCGFV
+39 PVLDALVEDGAV
-51 SAKDVAD
+51 QPRDVHE
-58 AVAQVEGSSEFPS
+58 AVAHF
-71 KDQILEALLDLYVV
+71 
-85 TRDQV
+85 
-90 EKARSE
+90 
-96 NPGTHPLDSLLAEG
+96 HSLS
-110 VIRERDIE
+110 
-118 MAKAHLHGLQFADL
+118 FADL
-132 EDPDTTQ
+132 ENKETVQ
-139 RVREFQ
+139 RIHELE
-145 KLVPDAV
+145 KLIPGEV

-161 QQTDHGVQVAIG
+161 QQSDHGLQVAIG
-173 DPMNFEAFDTVPFL
+173 DPMNFEAFDTVPLL
-187 LKTEVEFLYANPER
+187 LKMEVEFLYADPER
-201 IESLIEEIYPRQSS
+201 VDTMLADVYPRQA
-215 FGAAGTEE
+215 GLVAAGTEE
-223 EKESGTSDDDASI
+223 EGAGVTGEDDAAV
-236 IKLVQEFLEKAQEM
+236 IKLVQDFLEKAQEM

-258 PVEEGFRVRFRIDG
+258 PVDDGFRVRFRIDG
-272 ELELFRLLPKML
+272 ELEQYKLLPQTL
-284 QSAVISR
+284 HSAIISR

-312 QCKVRGKDLDLRV
+312 QCQVRGKALDLRV

-446 GEIRDIETAGIAI
+446 CEIRDLETAGIAI

-473 TNDAPSAIARLI
+473 TNDAPSAVARLI
-485 DIGVKP
+485 DIGFKP

-516 ATLTEAEIATLR
+516 AVLTEAEMTSLHI
-528 LDPEQL
+528 DSEQL
-534 GSATFYKPKG
+534 ADAQIYQPKG

-558 IFEIFKVDDEMRQMI
+558 IFEIFKIDDEMRQMI
-573 NRMGDGGDR
+573 NRMGEGEDR
-582 SDQVSTVQLRK
+582 SEQVSTVQLRK

-600 RTLREDGFQKVFAG
+600 RTLREDGFKKVFAG

-627 DSE
+627 DSD

>member
-1 MAATPTVPAE
+1 MGESGSYAGRDGKQREALWPHLLTPISALPKQRPFPPTVHTD
-11 DQILKH
+11 DQVLEV
-17 LLAYGRVSD
+17 LLDQFRVTK
-26 QQVSEARQRFPEI
+26 QQVDDAREQHPGA
-39 PILKALVDCGFV
+39 PV
-51 SAKDVAD
+51 
-58 AVAQVEGSSEFPS
+58 
-71 KDQILEALLDLYVV
+71 LEALLEDGAV
-85 TRDQV
+85 Q
-90 EKARSE
+90 
-96 NPGTHPLDSLLAEG
+96 P
-110 VIRERDIE
+110 RDIHE
-118 MAKAHLHGLQFADL
+118 AVAHFHGLTFADL
-132 EDPDTTQ
+132 DNPDTVQ
-139 RVREFQ
+139 QIQELRA
-145 KLVPDAV
+145 LVPGEV

-161 QQTDHGVQVAIG
+161 QHTDHGLQVAIG
-173 DPMNFEAFDTVPFL
+173 DPMNFDAFDTVPFQ
-187 LKTEVEFLYANPER
+187 LKTEIEFLYADPEVVDR
-201 IESLIEEIYPRQSS
+201 LVEQVYPRQQ
-215 FGAAGTEE
+215 GLVAATGEDE
-223 EKESGTSDDDASI
+223 GEGGVQDDAAI
-236 IKLVQEFLEKAQEM
+236 ITLVQDFLERAQEM

-258 PVEEGFRVRFRIDG
+258 PVDEGFRVRFRIDG
-272 ELELFRLLPKML
+272 ELEQYKLLPQTL
-284 QSAVISR
+284 HSAVISR

-312 QCKVRGKDLDLRV
+312 QCQVRGRALDLRV

-352 LGFMSDDQ
+352 LGFMTDDQ
-360 EYFRGLIKMAD
+360 EYFRGLIKLAD

-385 TTLYACLSEINN
+385 TTLYACLSEIND
-397 ESRKIITVEDPI
+397 ESRKIITTEDPI
-409 EYVMPGVNQVHVKA
+409 EYVMPGVNQVHVKSE
-423 DIGMTFARAL
+423 IGMTFARAL
-433 RSILRQAPNVIMI
+433 RAILRQAPNVIMI
-446 GEIRDIETAGIAI
+446 GEIRDLETAGSAI

-508 KLCTCKEP
+508 KLCTCKQP
-516 ATLTEAEIATLR
+516 ATLSESELISLR
-528 LDPEQL
+528 LDPEQV
-534 GSATFYKPKG
+534 AEAQFFAPKG

-558 IFEIFKVDDEMRQMI
+558 IFEIFKVDDEMRGMI
-573 NRMGDGGDR
+573 NKMGEGEDR
-582 SDQVSTVQLRK
+582 SEQVSTVQLRK

>member
-1 MAATPTVPAE
+1 
-11 DQILKH
+11 
-17 LLAYGRVSD
+17 
-26 QQVSEARQRFPEI
+26 
-39 PILKALVDCGFV
+39 
-51 SAKDVAD
+51 
-58 AVAQVEGSSEFPS
+58 
-71 KDQILEALLDLYVV
+71 
-85 TRDQV
+85 
-90 EKARSE
+90 
-96 NPGTHPLDSLLAEG
+96 
-110 VIRERDIE
+110 
-118 MAKAHLHGLQFADL
+118 
-132 EDPDTTQ
+132 
-139 RVREFQ
+139 
-145 KLVPDAV
+145 
-152 ARRHRILPL
+152 
-161 QQTDHGVQVAIG
+161 
-173 DPMNFEAFDTVPFL
+173 
-187 LKTEVEFLYANPER
+187 
-201 IESLIEEIYPRQSS
+201 
-215 FGAAGTEE
+215 
-223 EKESGTSDDDASI
+223 
-236 IKLVQEFLEKAQEM
+236 M

-446 GEIRDIETAGIAI
+446 GEIRDLETAGIAI

-558 IFEIFKVDDEMRQMI
+558 IFEIFKVDDEMRQMV

-582 SDQVSTVQLRK
+582 SEQVSTVQLRK

>member
-1 MAATPTVPAE
+1 VHTDEQVLE
-11 DQILKH
+11 VLLDQF
-17 LLAYGRVSD
+17 RVSKE
-26 QQVSEARQRFPEI
+26 QVAAARENHPGA
-39 PILKALVDCGFV
+39 PVLDALLEDG
-51 SAKDVAD
+51 
-58 AVAQVEGSSEFPS
+58 AVQS
-71 KDQILEALLDLYVV
+71 KDIHEAI
-85 TRDQV
+85 
-90 EKARSE
+90 A
-96 NPGTHPLDSLLAEG
+96 GF
-110 VIRERDIE
+110 
-118 MAKAHLHGLQFADL
+118 HGLSFCDLAD
-132 EDPDTTQ
+132 EEIVV
-139 RVREFQ
+139 RVRE
-145 KLVPDAV
+145 LRATVPGEV

-161 QQTDHGVQVAIG
+161 RQTEHGMQVLIG
-173 DPMNFEAFDTVPFL
+173 DPMNFEAFDTVPFV
-187 LKTEVEFLYANPER
+187 LKTEVEFLYADPDRVEDLVT
-201 IESLIEEIYPRQSS
+201 ELYPRQE
-215 FGAAGTEE
+215 GLIAAGMTAEG
-223 EKESGTSDDDASI
+223 SVTTQDDAAV
-236 IKLVQEFLEKAQEM
+236 IKLVQDFLEKAQEM

-258 PVEEGFRVRFRIDG
+258 PVDEGFRVRFRIDG
-272 ELELFRLLPKML
+272 ELEQYKLLPSTL

-312 QCKVRGKDLDLRV
+312 QCQVRGKALDLRV

-333 ESIVMRLLDQ
+333 EAVVMRLLDQ

-360 EYFRGLIKMAD
+360 EYFRGLIKLAD

-385 TTLYACLSEINN
+385 TTLYACLSEIND

-409 EYVMPGVNQVHVKA
+409 EYVMPGVNQVHVKSE
-423 DIGMTFARAL
+423 IGMTFARAL

-446 GEIRDIETAGIAI
+446 GEIRDLETAGIAI

-508 KLCTCKEP
+508 RLCMCKELT
-516 ATLTEAEIATLR
+516 TLTEAEMVSLK

-534 GSATFYKPKG
+534 ADAKIYKPKG

-558 IFEIFKVDDEMRQMI
+558 IFEIFKIDDEMRQMI
-573 NRMGDGGDR
+573 NRMGDGEDR
-582 SDQVSTVQLRK
+582 SEQVSTVQLRK

-614 LTTFDEV
+614 MTTFDEV

-627 DSE
+627 DSD

>member
-1 MAATPTVPAE
+1 VHTD
-11 DQILKH
+11 DQVLEV
-17 LLAYGRVSD
+17 LLDQFRVTKN
-26 QQVSEARQRFPEI
+26 QVDEARERHPGAPVLSSLLEDGAVQQRDINE
-39 PILKALVDCGFV
+39 
-51 SAKDVAD
+51 
-58 AVAQVEGSSEFPS
+58 AVAHF
-71 KDQILEALLDLYVV
+71 
-85 TRDQV
+85 
-90 EKARSE
+90 
-96 NPGTHPLDSLLAEG
+96 
-110 VIRERDIE
+110 
-118 MAKAHLHGLQFADL
+118 HGLSFADL
-132 EDPDTTQ
+132 ADPETVEK
-139 RVREFQ
+139 VRQLRDQIPGE
-145 KLVPDAV
+145 V

-161 QQTDHGVQVAIG
+161 QRTDHGLQVAIG

-187 LKTEVEFLYANPER
+187 LKTEVEFLYADPEAV
-201 IESLIEEIYPRQSS
+201 ETLIADLYPRQE
-215 FGAAGTEE
+215 GLLAAGTDEE
-223 EKESGTSDDDASI
+223 AEGVTAEDDAGI
-236 IKLVQEFLEKAQEM
+236 IRLVQEFLEKAQEM

-272 ELELFRLLPKML
+272 ELEQYKLLPATL
-284 QSAVISR
+284 HGAVISR

-312 QCKVRGKDLDLRV
+312 QCQVRGKDLDLRV

-343 STLSITLPD
+343 STLSIKLPD

-385 TTLYACLSEINN
+385 TTLYACLSEIND
-397 ESRKIITVEDPI
+397 ESRKIITAEDPI

-433 RSILRQAPNVIMI
+433 RAMLRQAPNVIMI
-446 GEIRDIETAGIAI
+446 GEIRDLETAGIAI

-516 ATLTEAEIATLR
+516 AVITEDEVAALR

-534 GSATFYKPKG
+534 ADAKIYQPKG

-573 NRMGDGGDR
+573 NRMGEGEDR
-582 SDQVSTVQLRK
+582 SEQVSTVQLRK

-627 DSE
+627 DTD

>member
-1 MAATPTVPAE
+1 MHTDEQVLE
-11 DQILKH
+11 VLLDQF
-17 LLAYGRVSD
+17 RVTQEQVSD
-26 QQVSEARQRFPEI
+26 AHERHPGAPVI
-39 PILKALVDCGFV
+39 N
-51 SAKDVAD
+51 
-58 AVAQVEGSSEFPS
+58 
-71 KDQILEALLDLYVV
+71 ALLETGAVQP
-85 TRDQV
+85 RDV
-90 EKARSE
+90 HGA
-96 NPGTHPLDSLLAEG
+96 
-110 VIRERDIE
+110 I
-118 MAKAHLHGLQFADL
+118 AHFHGLSFADL
-132 EDPDTTQ
+132 DEPDTTQ
-139 RVREFQ
+139 RARE
-145 KLVPDAV
+145 LHGLIPGEV

-161 QQTDHGVQVAIG
+161 QQTDHGLQVAIG

-187 LKTEVEFLYANPER
+187 LKAEVEFLYADPER
-201 IESLIEEIYPRQSS
+201 VETLLADIYPRQA
-215 FGAAGTEE
+215 GLVAAGTEE
-223 EKESGTSDDDASI
+223 EAGGATGDDDAGI
-236 IKLVQEFLEKAQEM
+236 IKLVQDFLEKAQEM

-258 PVEEGFRVRFRIDG
+258 PLEAGFRVRFRIDG
-272 ELELFRLLPKML
+272 ELEQYKLLPQTL
-284 QSAVISR
+284 QGAIISR

-312 QCKVRGKDLDLRV
+312 QCQVRGKPLDLRV
-325 STIPTSQG
+325 STVPTSQG

-352 LGFMSDDQ
+352 IGFMSDDQ

-409 EYVMPGVNQVHVKA
+409 EYVMPGVNQVHVKS

-446 GEIRDIETAGIAI
+446 GEIRDLETAGIAI

-508 KLCTCKEP
+508 KLCSCKEP
-516 ATLTEAEIATLR
+516 GTLSEDEMIALR
-528 LDPEQL
+528 LDPAQL
-534 GSATFYKPKG
+534 PDATIYRPKG

-558 IFEIFKVDDEMRQMI
+558 IFEIFKIDDDMRQMI
-573 NRMGDGGDR
+573 NRMGDGEDR
-582 SDQVSTVQLRK
+582 SEQVSTVQLRK

>member
-1 MAATPTVPAE
+1 MHTD
-11 DQILKH
+11 DQVLEV
-17 LLAYGRVSD
+17 LLDQFRVTK
-26 QQVSEARQRFPEI
+26 QQVDQAREEHPGA
-39 PILKALVDCGFV
+39 PV
-51 SAKDVAD
+51 
-58 AVAQVEGSSEFPS
+58 
-71 KDQILEALLDLYVV
+71 LEALLEDGAV
-85 TRDQV
+85 Q
-90 EKARSE
+90 
-96 NPGTHPLDSLLAEG
+96 P
-110 VIRERDIE
+110 RDINE
-118 MAKAHLHGLQFADL
+118 AVAHFHGLTFADL
-132 EDPDTTQ
+132 GEAETVE
-139 RVREFQ
+139 RVRQLRDTIPGE
-145 KLVPDAV
+145 V

-161 QQTDHGVQVAIG
+161 QQSDHGLQVAIG

-187 LKTEVEFLYANPER
+187 LKTEVEFLYADPEKV
-201 IESLIEEIYPRQSS
+201 ETLLADLYPRQE
-215 FGAAGTEE
+215 GLLAAGTDEE
-223 EKESGTSDDDASI
+223 AAGVTAEDDAAI
-236 IKLVQEFLEKAQEM
+236 IQLVQDFLTKAQEM

-258 PVEEGFRVRFRIDG
+258 PVDEGFRIRFRIDG
-272 ELELFRLLPKML
+272 ELEQYKMVPQTL
-284 QSAVISR
+284 QGAIISR

-312 QCKVRGKDLDLRV
+312 QCQVKGKDLDLRV

-352 LGFMSDDQ
+352 LGFMTDDQ
-360 EYFRGLIKMAD
+360 EYFRGLIKLAD

-385 TTLYACLSEINN
+385 TTLYACLSEIND

-446 GEIRDIETAGIAI
+446 GEIRDLETAGIAI

-516 ATLTEAEIATLR
+516 AQLTEAEMTALHI
-528 LDPEQL
+528 DSEQL
-534 GSATFYKPKG
+534 ADAQIYKPKG

-573 NRMGDGGDR
+573 NRMGEGEER
-582 SDQVSTVQLRK
+582 SEQVSTVQLRK

-627 DSE
+627 DVD

>member
-1 MAATPTVPAE
+1 MSE
-11 DQILKH
+11 DDEILQIL
-17 LLAYGRVSD
+17 LD
-26 QQVSEARQRFPEI
+26 QC
-39 PILKALVDCGFV
+39 LVTQE
-51 SAKDVAD
+51 
-58 AVAQVEGSSEFPS
+58 QVELAAENHPDCS
-71 KDQILEALLDLYVV
+71 ILEALV
-85 TRDQV
+85 R
-90 EKARSE
+90 
-96 NPGTHPLDSLLAEG
+96 EG
-110 VIRERDIE
+110 IIQPSDRHK
-118 MAKAHLHGLQFADL
+118 AKAAKEGLSFADL
-132 EDPDTTQ
+132 TDSDTIERIRGLQ
-139 RVREFQ
+139 AA
-145 KLVPDAV
+145 VPGEL
-152 ARRHRILPL
+152 ARRHRILPF
-161 QQTDHGVQVAIG
+161 QQTDHGLQVVIG
-173 DPMNFEAFDTVPFL
+173 DALNFDAFDSVPFL
-187 LKTEVEFLYANPER
+187 LKTEVEFVYGDPQFLEAILSELYP
-201 IESLIEEIYPRQSS
+201 LQSS

-223 EKESGTSDDDASI
+223 EKESGTSDDDASV

-446 GEIRDIETAGIAI
+446 GEIRDLETAGIAI

-558 IFEIFKVDDEMRQMI
+558 IFEIFKVDDEMRQMV

-582 SDQVSTVQLRK
+582 SEQVSTVQLRK

>member
-1 MAATPTVPAE
+1 MHTD
-11 DQILKH
+11 DQVLEV
-17 LLAYGRVSD
+17 LLDQFRVTR
-26 QQVSEARQRFPEI
+26 QQVDAARENHPGASVIEALREDGAVQSR
-39 PILKALVDCGFV
+39 
-51 SAKDVAD
+51 DVHD
-58 AVAQVEGSSEFPS
+58 AVAHF
-71 KDQILEALLDLYVV
+71 
-85 TRDQV
+85 
-90 EKARSE
+90 
-96 NPGTHPLDSLLAEG
+96 
-110 VIRERDIE
+110 
-118 MAKAHLHGLQFADL
+118 HGLSFADL
-132 EDPDTTQ
+132 EEEETGR
-139 RVREFQ
+139 RVRELRN
-145 KLVPDAV
+145 LVPGEV
-152 ARRHRILPL
+152 ARRHRIVPL
-161 QQTDHGVQVAIG
+161 LQTDHGLQVAIG

-187 LKTEVEFLYANPER
+187 LKTEVEFHYADPE
-201 IESLIEEIYPRQSS
+201 LVDALVEEMYPRVD
-215 FGAAGTEE
+215 GLLAAGTEE
-223 EKESGTSDDDASI
+223 EAGGATTDDDATI
-236 IKLVQEFLEKAQEM
+236 IKLVQDFLEKAQEM

-258 PVEEGFRVRFRIDG
+258 PVDEGFRVRFRIDG
-272 ELELFRLLPKML
+272 ELEQYKLLPPTL
-284 QSAVISR
+284 QSAVVSR

-312 QCKVRGKDLDLRV
+312 QCQVRGKALDLRV

-333 ESIVMRLLDQ
+333 ESVVMRLLDQ
-343 STLSITLPD
+343 STLSIKLPD

-360 EYFRGLIKMAD
+360 EYFRSLIKLAD

-409 EYVMPGVNQVHVKA
+409 EYVMPGVNQVHVKT

-433 RSILRQAPNVIMI
+433 RAILRQAPNVIMI
-446 GEIRDIETAGIAI
+446 GEIRDLETAGIAI

-516 ATLTEAEIATLR
+516 ASLTESEVASLR

-534 GSATFYKPKG
+534 ADAQFYKPKG

-627 DSE
+627 DSD

>member
-1 MAATPTVPAE
+1 VYTD
-11 DQILKH
+11 DQVLET
-17 LLAYGRVSD
+17 LLDQFRVTK
-26 QQVSEARQRFPEI
+26 QQVIDAREKHPGASV
-39 PILKALVDCGFV
+39 LDALLEDG
-51 SAKDVAD
+51 ALQPRDIHETVAHIHGLNFTD
-58 AVAQVEGSSEFPS
+58 LADENIVAQ
-71 KDQILEALLDLYVV
+71 IRAL
-85 TRDQV
+85 RDV
-90 EKARSE
+90 L
-96 NPGTHPLDSLLAEG
+96 PGE
-110 VIRERDIE
+110 
-118 MAKAHLHGLQFADL
+118 
-132 EDPDTTQ
+132 
-139 RVREFQ
+139 
-145 KLVPDAV
+145 V
-152 ARRHRILPL
+152 ARRYRILPL
-161 QQTDHGVQVAIG
+161 QRTDYGLQVAIG
-173 DPMNFEAFDTVPFL
+173 DPMNFEAFDTVPFT
-187 LKTEVEFLYANPER
+187 LKVEVEFCYADPE
-201 IESLIEEIYPRQSS
+201 LVDALLADIYPRQE
-215 FGAAGTEE
+215 GLVAAGTEE
-223 EKESGTSDDDASI
+223 EKAGAAGSEDDAAI
-236 IKLVQEFLEKAQEM
+236 ITLVQDFLEKAQEM

-258 PVEEGFRVRFRIDG
+258 PVSEGFRVRFRIDG
-272 ELELFRLLPKML
+272 ELELFKML
-284 QSAVISR
+284 PQTLHGAIISR

-305 VPQDGRI
+305 MPQDGRI
-312 QCKVRGKDLDLRV
+312 QCHIRGKPLDLRV

-352 LGFMSDDQ
+352 LGFMSEDQ

-385 TTLYACLSEINN
+385 TTLYACLQEINN
-397 ESRKIITVEDPI
+397 ETRKIVTVEDPI

-446 GEIRDIETAGIAI
+446 GEIRDLETAGIAI

-473 TNDAPSAIARLI
+473 TNDAPSAIARMI

-508 KLCTCKEP
+508 RLCKCKEP
-516 ATLTEAEIATLR
+516 ATLNEGEITALG
-528 LDPEQL
+528 LDPIALEN
-534 GSATFYKPKG
+534 ATFFKPKG

-558 IFEIFKVDDEMRQMI
+558 IFEIFKIDDEMRQMI
-573 NRMGDGGDR
+573 NKMGGGEDR
-582 SDQVSTVQLRK
+582 SEQVSTVQLRK

-627 DSE
+627 DVD

>member
-1 MAATPTVPAE
+1 MHTD
-11 DQILKH
+11 DQVLEV
-17 LLAYGRVSD
+17 LLDQFRVSSEQVD
-26 QQVSEARQRFPEI
+26 QAREEHPGA
-39 PILKALVDCGFV
+39 PILDALVETG
-51 SAKDVAD
+51 A
-58 AVAQVEGSSEFPS
+58 
-71 KDQILEALLDLYVV
+71 I
-85 TRDQV
+85 TR
-90 EKARSE
+90 
-96 NPGTHPLDSLLAEG
+96 
-110 VIRERDIE
+110 RDIQE
-118 MAKAHLHGLQFADL
+118 AIAHFHGLTFVDL
-132 EDPDTTQ
+132 EDPDTTT
-139 RVREFQ
+139 RIKTLHSHIPGE
-145 KLVPDAV
+145 V
-152 ARRHRILPL
+152 ARRHRILPI
-161 QQTDHGVQVAIG
+161 QPTDHGLQVAIG

-187 LKTEVEFLYANPER
+187 LKTEVDFVYADPDLLDALLTEV
-201 IESLIEEIYPRQSS
+201 YPRQAGLIAS
-215 FGAAGTEE
+215 GTEE
-223 EKESGTSDDDASI
+223 EKDAGATGDDAGI
-236 IKLVQEFLEKAQEM
+236 IVLVQDFLEKAQEM

-272 ELELFRLLPKML
+272 ELELYKLLPPTL
-284 QSAVISR
+284 SGAVVSR

-312 QCKVRGKDLDLRV
+312 QCQVRGKPLDLRV

-343 STLSITLPD
+343 STLSIKLPD

-360 EYFRGLIKMAD
+360 EYFRGLIKLAD

-409 EYVMPGVNQVHVKA
+409 EYVMPGVNQVHVKT

-433 RSILRQAPNVIMI
+433 RAILRQAPNVIMI
-446 GEIRDIETAGIAI
+446 GEIRDLETAGIAI

-516 ATLTEAEIATLR
+516 SQLTEAEMESLR

-534 GSATFYKPKG
+534 ADATFYKPKG
-544 CERCRFTGYRGRLG
+544 CERCRFTGYRGRVG

-573 NRMGDGGDR
+573 NRMGEGEDR
-582 SDQVSTVQLRK
+582 SEQVSTVQLRK

-627 DSE
+627 DSD

>member
-1 MAATPTVPAE
+1 VHTDEQVLE
-11 DQILKH
+11 VLLDQF
-17 LLAYGRVSD
+17 RVSKE
-26 QQVSEARQRFPEI
+26 QVSAARENHPGA
-39 PILKALVDCGFV
+39 PVLDALLEDG
-51 SAKDVAD
+51 
-58 AVAQVEGSSEFPS
+58 AVQS
-71 KDQILEALLDLYVV
+71 KDIHEAI
-85 TRDQV
+85 
-90 EKARSE
+90 A
-96 NPGTHPLDSLLAEG
+96 GF
-110 VIRERDIE
+110 
-118 MAKAHLHGLQFADL
+118 HGLSFCDLAD
-132 EDPDTTQ
+132 EEIVV
-139 RVREFQ
+139 RVRE
-145 KLVPDAV
+145 LRATVPGEV

-161 QQTDHGVQVAIG
+161 RQTEHGMQVLIG
-173 DPMNFEAFDTVPFL
+173 DPMNFEAFDTVPFV
-187 LKTEVEFLYANPER
+187 LKTEVEFLYADPDRVEDLVS
-201 IESLIEEIYPRQSS
+201 ELYPRQE
-215 FGAAGTEE
+215 GLVAAGMTAEG
-223 EKESGTSDDDASI
+223 SVTTQDDAAV
-236 IKLVQEFLEKAQEM
+236 IKLVQDFLEKAQEM

-258 PVEEGFRVRFRIDG
+258 PVDEGFRVRFRIDG
-272 ELELFRLLPKML
+272 ELEQYKLLPSTL

-312 QCKVRGKDLDLRV
+312 QCQVRGKALDLRV

-333 ESIVMRLLDQ
+333 EAVVMRLLDQ

-360 EYFRGLIKMAD
+360 EYFRGLIKLAD

-385 TTLYACLSEINN
+385 TTLYACLSEIND

-409 EYVMPGVNQVHVKA
+409 EYVMPGVNQVHVKSE
-423 DIGMTFARAL
+423 IGMTFARAL

-446 GEIRDIETAGIAI
+446 GEIRDLETAGIAI

-508 KLCTCKEP
+508 RLCMCKELT
-516 ATLTEAEIATLR
+516 TLTEAEMVSLK

-534 GSATFYKPKG
+534 ADAKIYKPKG

-558 IFEIFKVDDEMRQMI
+558 IFEIFKIDDEMRQMI
-573 NRMGDGGDR
+573 NRMGDGEDR
-582 SDQVSTVQLRK
+582 SEQVSTVQLRK

-614 LTTFDEV
+614 MTTFDEV

-627 DSE
+627 DSD

>member
-1 MAATPTVPAE
+1 MHTD
-11 DQILKH
+11 DQVLEIL
-17 LLAYGRVSD
+17 LDQFRVTK
-26 QQVSEARQRFPEI
+26 QQVDDAREQHPGAPVI
-39 PILKALVDCGFV
+39 
-51 SAKDVAD
+51 
-58 AVAQVEGSSEFPS
+58 
-71 KDQILEALLDLYVV
+71 EALLEDGAVQP
-85 TRDQV
+85 RDV
-90 EKARSE
+90 HEA
-96 NPGTHPLDSLLAEG
+96 
-110 VIRERDIE
+110 V
-118 MAKAHLHGLQFADL
+118 AHFHGLTFADL
-132 EDPDTTQ
+132 DDQDT
-139 RVREFQ
+139 VRRIQELH
-145 KLVPDAV
+145 KLVPGDI

-161 QQTDHGVQVAIG
+161 QQTDHGLQVAIG

-187 LKTEVEFLYANPER
+187 LKTEVDFLYGDPER
-201 IESLIEEIYPRQSS
+201 VEALLAEIYPRQE
-215 FGAAGTEE
+215 GLLAAGTEE
-223 EKESGTSDDDASI
+223 EAAGTTGEDDAAI
-236 IKLVQEFLEKAQEM
+236 ITLVQDFLEKAQEM

-258 PVEEGFRVRFRIDG
+258 PVESGFRIRFRIDG
-272 ELELFRLLPKML
+272 ELEQYKLLPQTL

-312 QCKVRGKDLDLRV
+312 QCQVRGKALDLRV

-343 STLSITLPD
+343 STLSIKLPD

-360 EYFRGLIKMAD
+360 EYFRSLIKLAD

-409 EYVMPGVNQVHVKA
+409 EYVMPGVNQVHVKSE
-423 DIGMTFARAL
+423 IGMTFARAL
-433 RSILRQAPNVIMI
+433 RAILRQAPNVIMI
-446 GEIRDIETAGIAI
+446 GEIRDLETAGIAI

-508 KLCTCKEP
+508 KLCSCKET
-516 ATLTEAEIATLR
+516 ATLSEAELSSLR
-528 LDPEQL
+528 LDPDQV
-534 GSATFYKPKG
+534 ADAQFYKPKG
-544 CERCRFTGYRGRLG
+544 CERCRFTGYRGRVG
-558 IFEIFKVDDEMRQMI
+558 IFEIFKVDDEMRHMI
-573 NRMGDGGDR
+573 NRMGEGEDR
-582 SDQVSTVQLRK
+582 SEQVSTVQLRK

-627 DSE
+627 DSD

>member
-1 MAATPTVPAE
+1 MALPLTPPFSR
-11 DQILKH
+11 LK
-17 LLAYGRVSD
+17 
-26 QQVSEARQRFPEI
+26 QVFRPT
-39 PILKALVDCGFV
+39 LVHTD
-51 SAKDVAD
+51 
-58 AVAQVEGSSEFPS
+58 
-71 KDQILEALLDLYVV
+71 DQILEILLDQFRVTKDQVAEARENHPDLPVLKALQQDGAAQ
-85 TRDQV
+85 TRDIQ
-90 EKARSE
+90 EA
-96 NPGTHPLDSLLAEG
+96 
-110 VIRERDIE
+110 I
-118 MAKAHLHGLQFADL
+118 AHFHGLSFCDL
-132 EDPDTTQ
+132 GDDEIV
-139 RVREFQ
+139 VRIR
-145 KLVPDAV
+145 KLRDSIAGEV

-161 QQTDHGVQVAIG
+161 RKTDHGLQIVVG
-173 DPMNFEAFDTVPFL
+173 DPMNFEAFDTVPFV
-187 LKTEVEFLYANPER
+187 LKTEVEFLYADPDQVEELVTELYPR
-201 IESLIEEIYPRQSS
+201 EESLV
-215 FGAAGTEE
+215 AAGLASGDGEATTE
-223 EKESGTSDDDASI
+223 DDAAV
-236 IKLVQEFLEKAQEM
+236 IKLVQDFLEKAQEM

-258 PVEEGFRVRFRIDG
+258 PVDEGFRVRFRIDG
-272 ELELFRLLPKML
+272 ELEQYKML
-284 QSAVISR
+284 PQTLQGAVVSR

-312 QCKVRGKDLDLRV
+312 QCQVRGKDLDLRV

-333 ESIVMRLLDQ
+333 ESVVMRLLDQ

-352 LGFMSDDQ
+352 LGFMHDDQ
-360 EYFRGLIKMAD
+360 EYFRGLIKLAD

-385 TTLYACLSEINN
+385 TTLYACLSEIND

-409 EYVMPGVNQVHVKA
+409 EYVMPGVNQVHVKS

-446 GEIRDIETAGIAI
+446 GEIRDLETAGIAI

-508 KLCTCKEP
+508 RLCSCKEP
-516 ATLTEAEIATLR
+516 ATLTEAEMVSLK
-528 LDPEQL
+528 LDPDQL
-534 GSATFYKPKG
+534 ADAKIYKPKG
-544 CERCRFTGYRGRLG
+544 CEKCRFTGYKGRLG

-573 NRMGDGGDR
+573 NRMGDTEDR
-582 SDQVSTVQLRK
+582 SEQVSTVQLRK

-627 DSE
+627 DND

>member
-1 MAATPTVPAE
+1 MHTD
-11 DQILKH
+11 DQVLEV
-17 LLAYGRVSD
+17 LLDQFRVTR
-26 QQVSEARQRFPEI
+26 QQVTEARELHPGAPVI
-39 PILKALVDCGFV
+39 DALLTEGMVQPR
-51 SAKDVAD
+51 DVHE
-58 AVAQVEGSSEFPS
+58 AVAHF
-71 KDQILEALLDLYVV
+71 
-85 TRDQV
+85 
-90 EKARSE
+90 
-96 NPGTHPLDSLLAEG
+96 
-110 VIRERDIE
+110 
-118 MAKAHLHGLQFADL
+118 HGLTFADL
-132 EDPDTTQ
+132 EDAATIEQ
-139 RVREFQ
+139 IRGLQ
-145 KLVPDAV
+145 KLLPGEV
-152 ARRHRILPL
+152 ARRHRVLPL
-161 QQTDHGVQVAIG
+161 LQTDHGVQVAIG

-187 LKTEVEFLYANPER
+187 LKTEVEFLYADPER
-201 IESLIEEIYPRQSS
+201 VDALLADIYPRVE
-215 FGAAGTEE
+215 GLVAAGT
-223 EKESGTSDDDASI
+223 DDEAGGAMGEDDGAI
-236 IKLVQEFLEKAQEM
+236 ITLVQDFLEKAQEM

-258 PVEEGFRVRFRIDG
+258 PVESGFRVRFRIDG
-272 ELELFRLLPKML
+272 ELEQYKLLPQTL
-284 QSAVISR
+284 HTAVISR

-312 QCKVRGKDLDLRV
+312 QCQVRGKPLDLRV

-352 LGFMSDDQ
+352 LGFMTDDQ

-385 TTLYACLSEINN
+385 TTLYACLSEIND
-397 ESRKIITVEDPI
+397 ESRKIITTEDPI
-409 EYVMPGVNQVHVKA
+409 EYVMPGVNQVHVKS

-433 RSILRQAPNVIMI
+433 RAILRQAPNVIMI
-446 GEIRDIETAGIAI
+446 GEIRDLETAGIAI

-516 ATLTEAEIATLR
+516 AELTEAELVSLHLA
-528 LDPEQL
+528 PEHL
-534 GSATFYKPKG
+534 AGAHIFRPKG
-544 CERCRFTGYRGRLG
+544 CERCRFTGYRGRVG
-558 IFEIFKVDDEMRQMI
+558 IFEIFKLDDEMRQMV
-573 NRMGDGGDR
+573 NRMGEGEDR
-582 SDQVSTVQLRK
+582 SEQVSTVQLRR

-627 DSE
+627 DSD

>member
-1 MAATPTVPAE
+1 MSE
-11 DQILKH
+11 DDEILQIL
-17 LLAYGRVSD
+17 LDQYLVSQEQVDLAAENHPGH
-26 QQVSEARQRFPEI
+26 
-39 PILKALVDCGFV
+39 
-51 SAKDVAD
+51 
-58 AVAQVEGSSEFPS
+58 S
-71 KDQILEALLDLYVV
+71 KLEALL
-85 TRDQV
+85 
-90 EKARSE
+90 
-96 NPGTHPLDSLLAEG
+96 LDG
-110 VIRERDIE
+110 VIEPRDKHK
-118 MAKAHLHGLQFADL
+118 AKAAKEGLSFADL
-132 EDPDTTQ
+132 T
-139 RVREFQ
+139 
-145 KLVPDAV
+145 DAV
-152 ARRHRILPL
+152 TVEKLRSLHTEVPGEIARRHRILPL
-161 QQTDHGVQVAIG
+161 QQTDHGLQVAIG
-173 DPMNFEAFDTVPFL
+173 DALNFDAFDSVPFL
-187 LKTEVEFLYANPER
+187 LKKEVEFLYADPELVER
-201 IESLIEEIYPRQSS
+201 LLAEVFPVKDSLLV
-215 FGAAGTEE
+215 AGTEE

-258 PVEEGFRVRFRIDG
+258 PVEDGFRVRFRIDG

-284 QSAVISR
+284 QSAVVSR

-409 EYVMPGVNQVHVKA
+409 EYVMPGVNQVHVKS

-446 GEIRDIETAGIAI
+446 GEIRDLETAGIAI

-534 GSATFYKPKG
+534 AAANFFKPKG

-582 SDQVSTVQLRK
+582 SEQVSTVQLRK

>member
-1 MAATPTVPAE
+1 MHTDE
-11 DQILKH
+11 
-17 LLAYGRVSD
+17 
-26 QQVSEARQRFPEI
+26 QV
-39 PILKALVDCGFV
+39 
-51 SAKDVAD
+51 
-58 AVAQVEGSSEFPS
+58 
-71 KDQILEALLDLYVV
+71 LEVLLDQFRV

-90 EKARSE
+90 SDAHERH
-96 NPGTHPLDSLLAEG
+96 PGAPVVDALLETGA
-110 VIRERDIE
+110 VQPRDVHGAI
-118 MAKAHLHGLQFADL
+118 AHIHGLSFADL
-132 EDPDTTQ
+132 NEPDTTQ
-139 RVREFQ
+139 RTRE
-145 KLVPDAV
+145 LHGLIPGEV

-161 QQTDHGVQVAIG
+161 QQTDHGLQVAIG

-187 LKTEVEFLYANPER
+187 LKTEVEFLYADPER
-201 IESLIEEIYPRQSS
+201 VETLLADVYPRQA
-215 FGAAGTEE
+215 GLVAAGTEE
-223 EKESGTSDDDASI
+223 EAGGVAGDDDAGI
-236 IKLVQEFLEKAQEM
+236 IKLVQDFLEKAQEM

-258 PVEEGFRVRFRIDG
+258 PLEAGFRVRFRIDG
-272 ELELFRLLPKML
+272 ELEQYKLLPHTL
-284 QSAVISR
+284 QGAIISR

-312 QCKVRGKDLDLRV
+312 QCQVRGKPLDLRV
-325 STIPTSQG
+325 STVPTSQG

-352 LGFMSDDQ
+352 IGFMSDDQ

-385 TTLYACLSEINN
+385 TTLYACLSEIND

-409 EYVMPGVNQVHVKA
+409 EYVMPGVNQVHVKS

-446 GEIRDIETAGIAI
+446 GEIRDLETAGIAI

-508 KLCTCKEP
+508 KLCSCKEP
-516 ATLTEAEIATLR
+516 GNLSEDEMIALR
-528 LDPEQL
+528 LDPAQL
-534 GSATFYKPKG
+534 PDATIYRPKG

-558 IFEIFKVDDEMRQMI
+558 IFEIFKIDD
-573 NRMGDGGDR
+573 
-582 SDQVSTVQLRK
+582 
-593 RAREQGM
+593 
-600 RTLREDGFQKVFAG
+600 
-614 LTTFDEV
+614 
-621 LAVTMG
+621 
-627 DSE
+627 

>member
-1 MAATPTVPAE
+1 LLKGTRVDEDDITRIDAIDNAALASAFLDSSARRIYSDESPPSLPVHTD
-11 DQILKH
+11 DQVLEIL
-17 LLAYGRVSD
+17 LDQFRVSNE
-26 QQVSEARQRFPEI
+26 QVSEAREQHPGA
-39 PILKALVDCGFV
+39 P
-51 SAKDVAD
+51 
-58 AVAQVEGSSEFPS
+58 
-71 KDQILEALLDLYVV
+71 ILEALVEDGALR
-85 TRDQV
+85 TRDV
-90 EKARSE
+90 HEA
-96 NPGTHPLDSLLAEG
+96 
-110 VIRERDIE
+110 V
-118 MAKAHLHGLQFADL
+118 AHFHGLSFADL
-132 EDPDTTQ
+132 DDPQ
-139 RVREFQ
+139 IVQQIHEVRQFMPGE
-145 KLVPDAV
+145 V

-161 QQTDHGVQVAIG
+161 QETDHGIRVVIG
-173 DPMNFEAFDTVPFL
+173 DPMNFEAFDTAPVL
-187 LKTEVEFLYANPER
+187 LKREVEFAYADPEHVDKLLA
-201 IESLIEEIYPRQSS
+201 EVYPRETNLTAN
-215 FGAAGTEE
+215 GAGTEAG
-223 EKESGTSDDDASI
+223 SALDDDAAVI
-236 IKLVQEFLEKAQEM
+236 QLVQDFLEKAQVM

-272 ELELFRLLPKML
+272 ELEQYKLLPHTL
-284 QSAVISR
+284 HGPIVSR

-312 QCKVRGKDLDLRV
+312 QCQVRGKALDLRV

-409 EYVMPGVNQVHVKA
+409 EYVMPGVNQVHVKS

-446 GEIRDIETAGIAI
+446 GEIRDLETAGIAI

-473 TNDAPSAIARLI
+473 TNDAPSAIARLV

-508 KLCTCKEP
+508 KLCSCKEP
-516 ATLTEAEIATLR
+516 ATLTEAQMISLR

-534 GSATFYKPKG
+534 ADATIYQPKG

-558 IFEIFKVDDEMRQMI
+558 IFEIFKVDDEMRHMI
-573 NRMGDGGDR
+573 NRMGDHEDR
-582 SDQVSTVQLRK
+582 SEQVSTVQLRK

-627 DSE
+627 DTD

>member
-1 MAATPTVPAE
+1 
-11 DQILKH
+11 
-17 LLAYGRVSD
+17 
-26 QQVSEARQRFPEI
+26 
-39 PILKALVDCGFV
+39 
-51 SAKDVAD
+51 
-58 AVAQVEGSSEFPS
+58 
-71 KDQILEALLDLYVV
+71 
-85 TRDQV
+85 
-90 EKARSE
+90 
-96 NPGTHPLDSLLAEG
+96 
-110 VIRERDIE
+110 
-118 MAKAHLHGLQFADL
+118 
-132 EDPDTTQ
+132 
-139 RVREFQ
+139 
-145 KLVPDAV
+145 
-152 ARRHRILPL
+152 
-161 QQTDHGVQVAIG
+161 
-173 DPMNFEAFDTVPFL
+173 
-187 LKTEVEFLYANPER
+187 
-201 IESLIEEIYPRQSS
+201 
-215 FGAAGTEE
+215 
-223 EKESGTSDDDASI
+223 
-236 IKLVQEFLEKAQEM
+236 
-250 RASDIHLE
+250 
-258 PVEEGFRVRFRIDG
+258 
-272 ELELFRLLPKML
+272 
-284 QSAVISR
+284 
-291 LKIMTET
+291 

-312 QCKVRGKDLDLRV
+312 QCQIRGKGLDLRV
-325 STIPTSQG
+325 STVPTSQG

-385 TTLYACLSEINN
+385 TTLYACLSEIND

-409 EYVMPGVNQVHVKA
+409 EYVMPGVNQVHVKS

-433 RSILRQAPNVIMI
+433 RAMLRQAPNVIMI
-446 GEIRDIETAGIAI
+446 GEIRDLETAGIAI

-473 TNDAPSAIARLI
+473 TNDAPSAIARLV

-508 KLCTCKEP
+508 KLCACKEP
-516 ATLTEAEIATLR
+516 AQLTEAELTTLHI
-528 LDPEQL
+528 DPEQL
-534 GSATFYKPKG
+534 ADASIYKPKG

-573 NRMGDGGDR
+573 NRMGDGEDR
-582 SDQVSTVQLRK
+582 SEQVSTVQLRK

-627 DSE
+627 DND